1 MLYAKKLLE
10 MIINVPTHGPLQ
22 LLCGTALALL
32 PHLHG
37 LDRHSALVTLAP
49 SREPLL
55 GGVVE
60 SPSGVGSIVQPRLVA
75 DLVPVFSLAS
85 IFECEKI
92 AARLTRTIR
101 WCHRQQR

>member
-1 MLYAKKLLE
+1 MLKTPENDHKRA
-10 MIINVPTHGPLQ
+10 NAWPLQ

-37 LDRHSALVTLAP
+37 LDRHPALVTLAP

-55 GGVVE
+55 CGIVE

-75 DLVPVFSLAS
+75 DLVPV
-85 IFECEKI
+85 
-92 AARLTRTIR
+92 
-101 WCHRQQR
+101 HR

>member
-1 MLYAKKLLE
+1 MPILSS
-10 MIINVPTHGPLQ
+10 LQ

-37 LDRHSALVTLAP
+37 LDRHSTLVTLAP

-101 WCHRQQR
+101 WFHRQRRSE